1 MRAEKPEYQRGVG
14 LNLKTHSK
22 GRTEST
28 VRSSGEEIVG
38 VFLAQ
43 GTEATG
49 RCVAVEGRR
58 AIAWAGPLRGAGAEA
73 WLRPLWVLEFVLTR
87 PS

>member
-1 MRAEKPEYQRGVG
+1 M
-14 LNLKTHSK
+14 NLKTHSK

-28 VRSSGEEIVG
+28 ARSSGEELVG
-38 VFLAQ
+38 VFLAP
-43 GTEATG
+43 GTKATG
-49 RCVAVEGRR
+49 RRVAVEGRG

-73 WLRPLWVLEFVLTR
+73 WLRPLWVLEFVLTG